1 MDATTREF
9 ILLVMRNY
17 TPGEVRTAVLA
28 AIDGA
33 VEDMLPQLLAAVGE

>member
-17 TPGEVRTAVLA
+17 TPGEARTAALS

-33 VEDMLPQLLAAVGE
+33 VQDLMPGILATVGE